1 MRPGT
6 QLIVRSALF
15 LALTVLLPIAFHQFG
30 FAGRL
35 FLPMHLTV
43 LLAGFICGPVGGC
56 LVGLA
61 APVISFLLT
70 GMPPAYAVPLMSVEL
85 PLYGLAAGL
94 SYEKLHLNIY
104 IALIVSLIV
113 GRLGF
118 ALALLVLGLLIELPY
133 GVGTYFQAVVI
144 TGLPGII
151 LQLVF
156 IPPIVAALKRRR
168 QVPGVSAS

>member
-30 FAGRL
+30 LAGRL

-43 LLAGFICGPVGGC
+43 LLAGFICGPVGGG

-85 PLYGLAAGL
+85 PLYGLVAGL
-94 SYEKLHLNIY
+94 TYERLGLNIY
-104 IALIVSLIV
+104 IALVVSQIV

-118 ALALLVLGLLIELPY
+118 ALALLVLGTFIELPY
-133 GVGTYFQAVVI
+133 GVGTYFQAVII

-156 IPPIVAALKRRR
+156 LPPIVAALKRRR
-168 QVPGVSAS
+168 QIPGVSAS